1 MRNLIF
7 SAVICLFALKSQA
20 NSISLD
26 SLNAGVAS
34 ATAYVHGQID
44 SGEAQIIYKWDFL
57 PLFANPT
64 YITGSLVTDSF
75 NTSDQLINLP
85 PDFTIYIQ
93 AGLVQN
99 LDTLWNAQ
107 FIQVYVFAAPIDPTY
122 TVTSTVPN
130 LTGAIEP
137 YFYDYGNCDL
147 TATPYISYD
156 GGVNFSPKV
165 PWTLSGTGNGSYVWN
180 NLPPG
185 FTFYRYFRYENCVGA
200 FFTDTIS
207 ITTLSSP
214 AAPWISFFE
223 VAAPPDSL
231 IVGGLVMGNSLTT
244 TVSLSYSSSN
254 GVTGT
259 AIYVVSGANQL
270 DTVWLQ
276 TNGLGMEEEVQFNLC
291 ASNSMGFVCAG
302 EMSVTTDTKA
312 FVVVDSVKGT
322 TWNQGTAFCT
332 IHIPTGFSAS
342 TGYILSEKESLW
354 PIIDQ
359 SDSMTIH
366 YQTENFQ
373 IPLDEMYDQVNYY
386 LYVYGNATDG
396 TIFDTLYQF
405 QFDEAGVSSVS
416 TLANQSSALWCD
428 GNIVIV
434 NTSKSQTL
442 IVSSVLGVVRKI
454 KLSPGSTDLTFHPGI
469 YTYRFGDGSSG
480 KLLIMH

>member
-1 MRNLIF
+1 MRNIIF
-7 SAVICLFALKSQA
+7 SAALCLFALKSQA
-20 NSISLD
+20 NSINLD
-26 SLNAGVAS
+26 SLHAGVAS
-34 ATAYVHGQID
+34 ATAYTHGTID

-75 NTSDQLINLP
+75 TISDLLINLP
-85 PDFTIYIQ
+85 PDFTIYVEV
-93 AGLVQN
+93 GLMQNADTIWNVQ
-99 LDTLWNAQ
+99 
-107 FIQVYVFAAPIDPTY
+107 FMQVFVSAAPVSPTL
-122 TVTSTVPN
+122 TFTSTVPN
-130 LTGAIEP
+130 LTGAVEP
-137 YFYDYGNCDL
+137 YFYDDGNCDL

-185 FTFYRYFRYENCVGA
+185 FTFYRYFRYENCVGI

-207 ITTLSSP
+207 ITTLSEP

-231 IVGGLVMGNSLTT
+231 IVGALVMGNSLTT

-254 GVTGT
+254 GATGT
-259 AIYVVSGANQL
+259 AVYVVSGANQL

-322 TWNQGTAFCT
+322 TWNHGDAYVT
-332 IHIPTGFSAS
+332 IHVPAGFTAN
-342 TGYILSEKESLW
+342 TGYILSESESLW

-373 IPLDEMYDQVNYY
+373 INLSEMYDQINYY
-386 LYVYGNATDG
+386 LYVYGNATNG
-396 TIFDTLYQF
+396 KIFDTMFMF
-405 QFDEAGVSSVS
+405 QFDEAGVSSIENFTTKTS
-416 TLANQSSALWCD
+416 TLWCD
-428 GNIVIV
+428 GNTVTV
-434 NTSKSQTL
+434 HAVRNQRLT
-442 IVSSVLGVVRKI
+442 VSSVLGIVKEI
-454 KLSPGSTDLTFHPGI
+454 NLSNITTFTLPTGF
-469 YTYRFGDGSSG
+469 YTYRFESGESG
-480 KLLIMH
+480 KFLINH